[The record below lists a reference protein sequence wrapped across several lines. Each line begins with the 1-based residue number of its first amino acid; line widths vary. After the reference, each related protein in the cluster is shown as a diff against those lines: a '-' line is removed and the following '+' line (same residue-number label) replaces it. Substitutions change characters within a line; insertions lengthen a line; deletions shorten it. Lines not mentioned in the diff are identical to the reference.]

1 MFGFFDRRRRE
12 RARATPFPDPWRAI
26 LARHVPYLRRL
37 DAESRRELEG
47 HVQVFLDEK
56 HFEGCGG
63 LQLRD
68 VHRVTIAAHACVLL
82 LGRETSYYPRL
93 TTILVYPDAY
103 VVEEQHDLGGG
114 IVSEGPEEYAGH
126 TGSHLGAL
134 ILSWADLLDGIRDPT
149 DGVNVAFHEFA
160 HQLDFEDGAD
170 DGTPLHDSA
179 RDGHRFADVVRT
191 EHERLQREVVRG
203 SDTLLDPYGAQNP
216 VEFFAVATETF
227 FEQPVELRTEHPR
240 LYQVLA
246 RYFHQDP
253 AAFDASEGTAR
264 PAPAGE

>member
-1 MFGFFDRRRRE
+1 MFGFLNRRRRE
-12 RARATPFPDPWRAI
+12 RARAEPFPEPWRAI
-26 LARHVPYLRRL
+26 IARHVPYARRL
-37 DAESRRELEG
+37 TDEARRELEG
-47 HVQVFLDEK
+47 HIQVFLAEK
-56 HFEGCGG
+56 YFEGCGG

-68 VHRVTIAAHACVLL
+68 VHRVTIAAHACLLL
-82 LGRETSYYPRL
+82 LGRETDYFPRL

-103 VVEEQHDLGGG
+103 VVDEAHELVDGV
-114 IVSEGPEEYAGH
+114 VSEGPESFAGH
-126 TGSHLGAL
+126 TGARLGAL
-134 ILSWADLLDGIRDPT
+134 ILSWADLLDGIRDPA

-170 DGTPLHDSA
+170 DGTPLHDSTRDA
-179 RDGHRFADVVRT
+179 RRFADVVRS
-191 EHERLQREVVRG
+191 EHEQLQREVVRS

-227 FEQPVELRTEHPR
+227 FEQPVELRAEHPR

-253 AAFDASEGTAR
+253 AAADEPRERA
-264 PAPAGE
+264 